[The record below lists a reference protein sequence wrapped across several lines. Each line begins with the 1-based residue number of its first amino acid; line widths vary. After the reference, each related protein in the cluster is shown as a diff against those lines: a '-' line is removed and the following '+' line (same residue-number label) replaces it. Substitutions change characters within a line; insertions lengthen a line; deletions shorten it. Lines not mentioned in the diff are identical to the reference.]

1 MTLSVESKIHRVY
14 GLSEKERDLAKA
26 YLLGAV
32 YCWCKNRKDEWFSL
46 RDLVGGDNCQW
57 SGTPLMPIYVKHK
70 GVAEDAV
77 KEAGKD
83 TGWLLKRV
91 LNDDQRTFESKK
103 EGMVKHYR
111 WVD

>member
-1 MTLSVESKIHRVY
+1 
-14 GLSEKERDLAKA
+14 
-26 YLLGAV
+26 
-32 YCWCKNRKDEWFSL
+32 
-46 RDLVGGDNCQW
+46 
-57 SGTPLMPIYVKHK
+57 MPIYIKHE

>member
-1 MTLSVESKIHRVY
+1 MTLSVESKIHQVN
-14 GLSEKERDLAKA
+14 GISENERDLAKA
-26 YLLGAV
+26 YLQGAV

-46 RDLVGGDNCQW
+46 RDLVGGDNYQW
-57 SGTPLMPIYVKHK
+57 SRTPLMPIYIKHE

-83 TGWLLKRV
+83 TGWLLMRV